1 MIEKKQNIFT
11 MHVLIKECKDS
22 KSGGTMKQK
31 KTKKINQ
38 SDSTIKK
45 SFSKTKETQTGT
57 FIS

>member
-22 KSGGTMKQK
+22 KSDGTMKQK
-31 KTKKINQ
+31 KTKKTNQ
-38 SDSTIKK
+38 SASTIKK